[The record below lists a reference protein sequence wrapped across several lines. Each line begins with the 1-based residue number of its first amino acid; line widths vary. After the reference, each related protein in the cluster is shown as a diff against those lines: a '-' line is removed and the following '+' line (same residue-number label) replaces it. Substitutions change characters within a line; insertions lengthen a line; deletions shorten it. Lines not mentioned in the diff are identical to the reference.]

1 MADVIHLK
9 PNYYTHVQDRN
20 QSCTKLL
27 VGPATFTR
35 KEHEQILLGA
45 QKFIVIPPRHYCIIQ
60 DPVVLTEAGE
70 PKLDQYGQALVRLG
84 DQEVRMDCDPFPLYP
99 GESML
104 TPKPLMLQI
113 LEANTANRI
122 KAIRDFDDVVDGK
135 TVRRMAGD
143 EWLEAGPRTYIP
155 HVCKQVEA
163 KVVRAEMIGPNEALK
178 LRATSTFVDKNGVE
192 RKVGSEWL
200 ISEQGA
206 YLPSV
211 DEMVVEIVKSRIL
224 TEKKGIH
231 LKCNTAFKDV
241 FGQDRKPGDT
251 WLVTHKDT
259 ESYTPTPSEDVLK
272 EVDLLVLHKRQFCI
286 VLDPYNPETKQTMLG
301 VKKLIRGPARLFLHP
316 DERLENGL
324 QNVYVLQADEALL
337 LEALEACTE
346 SNKEAGDLWMIRGP
360 CEYVPPVEVKIRELR
375 RAIPMHEYE
384 GVYVRDLKSGVVRSQ
399 MGPNAYLLQPTEELW
414 EKQLSPEVE
423 RLLDGTVSVSK
434 ATATPA
440 REERRRD
447 KTRVVVYSVPH
458 NSICQIFDYKRKT
471 SRFIAGPD
479 LVALGPDE
487 EFTVISLSGD
497 KPKVPNR
504 IKTLALFLG
513 PDFMTDNVR
522 IETADHARL
531 ELTLSYNWK
540 FEIDSKK
547 EEECKS
553 VFSVP
558 DFVGDSCKAI
568 ASRIRGCCAGETFD
582 NFHQNSSS
590 IIRHAVFGSYD
601 CLLACGRPLEVGT
614 PVSGGGTVTAVDGYN
629 VSVDGKQLEDP
640 TSLIVCP
647 GGVDTYSVR
656 KGKWPNQSLKFPN
669 NSLVISNVDIQT
681 VEPVDQKTKDSLMKS
696 VQLAIHITTQGQEAQ
711 AKHKATEEEQKA
723 RGELESHLI
732 RDKAESEKE
741 RKVLLQLKAESQAIE
756 TTGAQRA
763 EAVAASEAAK
773 VEAENMVALAK
784 KKAEAQAIQVTTEI
798 ELENTKNEEE
808 LNHKQALDD
817 LEVTKAKEM
826 GRIEAEKFKKTV
838 NAIGKETISAIA
850 KAGPEN
856 QVRLLKALN
865 LQGYMV
871 TDGSSPINLFNAAQ
885 GMTGAGGVGGMGGMM
900 NAH

>member
-1 MADVIHLK
+1 ME
-9 PNYYTHVQDRN
+9 N
-20 QSCTKLL
+20 
-27 VGPATFTR
+27 G
-35 KEHEQILLGA
+35 
-45 QKFIVIPPRHYCIIQ
+45 
-60 DPVVLTEAGE
+60 EA
-70 PKLDQYGQALVRLG
+70 KVDQYGQAQVRLG
-84 DQEVRMDCDPFPLYP
+84 DQEIRMDCKPFPLYP
-99 GESML
+99 GEVTL
-104 TPKPLMLQI
+104 TPKPLVLQI

-135 TVRRMAGD
+135 PVRRMAGD

-163 KVVRAEMIGPNEALK
+163 KVVKAEMIGPNESLK
-178 LRATSTFVDKNGVE
+178 LRATSTFVDRSGTE

-200 ISEQGA
+200 ISESGA

-211 DEMVVEIVKSRIL
+211 DEMVVEIVRSRIL

-231 LKCNTAFKDV
+231 LKCNTAFKDA

-251 WLVTHKDT
+251 WLVTYKDT
-259 ESYTPTPSEDVLK
+259 ESYTPTPNEDVSK
-272 EVDLLVLHKRQFCI
+272 EIDLLVLHKRQFCVI
-286 VLDPYNPETKQTMLG
+286 LDPFDPKTKQTMLG
-301 VKKLIRGPARLFLHP
+301 VKKLIRGPTRMFLHP
-316 DERLENGL
+316 EEQLENGL

-337 LEALEACTE
+337 LEALEGCT
-346 SNKEAGDLWMIRGP
+346 SIDGSKKEAGDLWMIRGP

-384 GVYVRDLKSGVVRSQ
+384 GVYVRDLKTGVVRSQ

-414 EKQLSPEVE
+414 EKQLSAEVE
-423 RLLDGTVSVSK
+423 RLLDGTVSTSK
-434 ATATPA
+434 ATATPS
-440 REERRRD
+440 RDERRRC
-447 KTRVVVYSVPH
+447 KTKVVVYSVPH
-458 NSICQIFDYKRKT
+458 NSICQIFDYKKKT
-471 SRFIAGPD
+471 SRFASGPD

-540 FEIDSKK
+540 FEIDSKN
-547 EEECKS
+547 EEECKK

-601 CLLACGRPLEVGT
+601 CLLACGRPLEIGT
-614 PVSGGGTVTAVDGYN
+614 PVSGGGAVTAVDGYN
-629 VSVDGKQLEDP
+629 VSVDGTPVADVSTL
-640 TSLIVCP
+640 LVCP
-647 GGVDTYSVR
+647 GGVDTYNVR
-656 KGKWPNQSLKFPN
+656 KGKWPFGSLTFPN
-669 NSLVISNVDIQT
+669 NSLTISNVDIQT

-732 RDKAESEKE
+732 RDKAESERE
-741 RKVLLQLKAESQAIE
+741 RKILLQLKAESQAIE

-763 EAVAASEAAK
+763 EAIAASEAAK
-773 VEAENMVALAK
+773 VEAENMVNLAR
-784 KKAEAQAIQVTTEI
+784 KKAEAQAIQVHTEI

-808 LNHKQALDD
+808 LKHREQLDN
-817 LEVTKAKEM
+817 LEVGKAQQM
-826 GRIEAEKFKKTV
+826 GRIEADKFKRTV
-838 NAIGKETISAIA
+838 SAIGKETISAIA

-885 GMTGAGGVGGMGGMM
+885 GMTGGGGMGGMGGMM
-900 NAH
+900 SAAAGAQ